1 MKIFNEKTVKI
12 FLNKLGEK
20 DKFTMEHSLRVSKLA
35 EDFARYMGW
44 KAKDIAELKIA
55 AMLHDLGKL
64 DIPDVI
70 FDKIRNGTT
79 LTDEDKKAIRQHTGH
94 TGILEGYENIPKL
107 VKDTLKYHHE
117 RYDGTGYHKGLR
129 GDEIPEAVRIIAI
142 ADYYDTVIVQRP
154 NKVPVGMV
162 PLNKDEA
169 IRIMIENTASRFDP
183 KLMTKFLQFILGK
196 TGKKEKEASIAAIN
210 EENMVSADSCG
221 D

>member
-1 MKIFNEKTVKI
+1 MKRFDEKTVKN
-12 FLNKLGEK
+12 LLDQLGGK

-35 EDFARYMGW
+35 GDFARHLGW
-44 KAKDIAELKIA
+44 KKENIAKLKIA

-64 DIPDVI
+64 DIPDEI
-70 FDKIRNGTT
+70 FCKIRKAST
-79 LTDEDKKAIRQHTGH
+79 LTDEDKKTIRQHTGH
-94 TGILEGYENIPKL
+94 FGILEEYENIPKS

-117 RYDGTGYHKGLR
+117 KHDGTGYHEGLR
-129 GDEIPEAVRIIAI
+129 GDEIPEGVKIVAI

-162 PLNKDEA
+162 PLSKDEA

-183 KLMTKFLQFILGK
+183 KLMTRFLELILGK
-196 TGKKEKEASIAAIN
+196 TSKEEKEPAKN
-210 EENMVSADSCG
+210 EDDLMSAGSCG